1 MTEVNPLIISTYF
14 QNHEANSKYLKIFH
28 LIKNLD
34 ARYGCLW
41 IALKYFINEQ
51 TLKEN
56 SSKTS
61 TNSSSLLTSQ
71 LVTQTSLV
79 LNKTNPNTTD
89 LNIHLNDS
97 VIKECNYLIENF
109 NNPYLK
115 ALFNFILNGDDS
127 IEKILVWKFFFT
139 FYF

>member
-1 MTEVNPLIISTYF
+1 M
-14 QNHEANSKYLKIFH
+14 KIFH

-71 LVTQTSLV
+71 HSSQLVTQTSLV
-79 LNKTNPNTTD
+79 LNKTSPNTTD
-89 LNIHLNDS
+89 LYIHLNDS
-97 VIKECNYLIENF
+97 VIKECNNLIENF

-127 IEKILVWKFFFT
+127 IEKILVWKFFFYLL
-139 FYF
+139 FIIKSNYFNVFISA